1 MSFSG
6 LEDLAAAHRLP
17 STVYVTRPTLPPLAE
32 FETLLGEIWESHW
45 LTNEGPFHQQLESRL
60 AGFLGV
66 EHVSAFCNGTI
77 ALMVALQALRISSG
91 EVVTTPF
98 TFPAT
103 PHVLFWNHIT
113 PVFCDIEERTFSLD
127 PARIEQ
133 LIGSETR
140 AILPVHVY
148 GIPSDIDAI
157 QRIADRHGLHVI
169 YDAAHAFGVR
179 YRGRSLASYGDMAML
194 SFHATKLFST
204 LEGGALVTKTP
215 ALAERVRFLRNFG
228 IADEETVIGPGING
242 KMNELQ
248 AAFGLLHLQMVE
260 REIASRRQ
268 LTEEYRR
275 GLRGIPGLR
284 VLEEMPELEHN
295 YSYFPVVIDPDLFGM
310 TRDDVHA
317 FLKTCN
323 IVTRKYFFPLCSS
336 YPCYSSLPSSR
347 PENLPVAHRLT
358 ARVLCL
364 PIYGELPVKTAETI
378 CLLMRELHR
387 EAAARRQ

>member
-1 MSFSG
+1 MGFSG

-17 STVYVTRPTLPPLAE
+17 ATIFVTRPSLPPLHE
-32 FETLLGEIWESHW
+32 FEALLGEIWESRW
-45 LTNEGPFHQQLESRL
+45 LTNEGPFHRSLESRL

-66 EHVSAFCNGTI
+66 EHLNAFCNGTI
-77 ALMVALQALRISSG
+77 ALMVALQALRITSG
-91 EVVTTPF
+91 EVITTPF

-103 PHVLFWNHIT
+103 THVLFWNHIT

-127 PARIEQ
+127 PSRIEQ

-148 GIPSDIDAI
+148 GMPADVDSI
-157 QRIADRHGLHVI
+157 QQIADRHGLHII

-179 YRGRSLASYGDMAML
+179 YRGRSLASFGDMAML

-204 LEGGALVTKTP
+204 LEGGALVTKTR
-215 ALAERVRFLRNFG
+215 ARAERVRFLRNFG

-260 REIASRRQ
+260 REIDSRRK
-268 LTEEYRR
+268 LTEDYRR
-275 GLRGIPGLR
+275 GLRDIPGLGL
-284 VLEEMPELEHN
+284 LEEVPELQQN

-317 FLKTCN
+317 FLKKCN

-347 PENLPVAHRLT
+347 PENLAVAHRLT

-364 PIYGELPVKTAETI
+364 PIYGELLAETVETI
-378 CLLMRELHR
+378 CLLMRELHL
-387 EAAARRQ
+387 AAAAKRP

>member
-1 MSFSG
+1 VSR

-17 STVYVTRPTLPPLAE
+17 ATIFVTRPTLPPLAE
-32 FETLLGEIWESHW
+32 YEALLGEIWESRW
-45 LTNEGPFHQQLESRL
+45 LTNEGQFHRSLESRL

-66 EHVSAFCNGTI
+66 EHVNAFCNGTI
-77 ALMVALQALRISSG
+77 ALMVALQALRINSG
-91 EVVTTPF
+91 EVITTPF

-113 PVFCDIEERTFSLD
+113 PVFCDIDERTFSLD
-127 PARIEQ
+127 PARIER

-148 GIPSDIDAI
+148 GIPSDVDAI

-169 YDAAHAFGVR
+169 YDAAHCFGVR

-228 IADEETVIGPGING
+228 ISDEETVIAPGING

-260 REIASRRQ
+260 REIESRRK

-275 GLRGIPGLR
+275 GLCGIPGLAL
-284 VLEEMPELEHN
+284 LEEMPELEHN
-295 YSYFPVVIDPDLFGM
+295 FSHFPVVIDPDRFGM
-310 TRDDVHA
+310 TRDAVHA
-317 FLKTCN
+317 FLKSCN
-323 IVTRKYFFPLCSS
+323 IVTRKYFFPLCSD
-336 YPCYSSLPSSR
+336 YPCYSSLPSAR
-347 PENLPVAHRLT
+347 PENLPVAHRVT
-358 ARVLCL
+358 ERVLCL
-364 PIYGELPVKTAETI
+364 PIYGELAEDTVKTI
-378 CLLMRELHR
+378 CLLLRELHR
-387 EAAARRQ
+387 EAAARRP